1 MNNIIFNNNNIL
13 DFLKNDEVSND
24 DYVLILQL
32 IKELSFTVEI
42 NNNIDTLMKIYE
54 ELAVTRNYNENKKI
68 ISILLEKYSRFIE
81 LDEYNN
87 RLKEVNSLIDK
98 ESKEFKDVIRESFI
112 FDSQNGMIGFDIDDL
127 GEGIR
132 HARNT
137 NELKEVLLILALK
150 HEKIKD
156 FMDDVFIILENIIFD
171 EDIIDGIGKLND
183 GFKNRKNEIIYHLYC
198 IDREVPEIISR
209 NITGYR
215 EIGEQM
221 TISCSPES
229 RRYDELRKYI
239 DGNFINCELHTKMKR
254 LSAKA
259 PDRIYFCPNMP
270 KYILKEDNRNIF
282 IYKITKH
289 IQ

>member
-13 DFLKNDEVSND
+13 DFLKSDEASSN

-42 NNNIDTLMKIYE
+42 NHDEDILMKIYE

-68 ISILLEKYSRFIE
+68 ISILLEKYSKFIE
-81 LDEYNN
+81 QDEYNN
-87 RLKEVNSLIDK
+87 RLKEVNSLIDR

-112 FDSQNGMIGFDIDDL
+112 FDSQNGMVGFDIDNLD
-127 GEGIR
+127 EGIR
-132 HARNT
+132 HAKNI

-150 HEKIKD
+150 HNKIED
-156 FMDDVFIILENIIFD
+156 FMHDVFIILENLIFD
-171 EDIIDGIGKLND
+171 ENIIDGIEKLND
-183 GFKNRKNEIIYHLYC
+183 GFEKRKNEIIYHLYC
-198 IDREVPEIISR
+198 IETEVPKIISR

-215 EIGEQM
+215 EIGDQM

-229 RRYDELRKYI
+229 KRYDELKKYI
-239 DGNFINCELHTKMKR
+239 DGNCINCELHTKMKR

-259 PDRIYFCPNMP
+259 PDRIYFCPNVP
-270 KYILKEDNRNIF
+270 NDILKEDNRHIF

-289 IQ
+289 I